1 LKLILIQLKILNIE
15 TFKSNLIVYKNTL
28 FLFKR
33 CSLWENEENKFE
45 SKYFSLKIGSFDY
58 ERSNLWK
65 CLINLKLFNLNII
78 VDIWKIIFD
87 FSDNI
92 GLMTNNLSKPWNKK
106 RSLHQISTNNQT
118 NIVTTNK
125 KRKLN
130 V

>member
-1 LKLILIQLKILNIE
+1 MFYKSNIIKNKEILNIE

-78 VDIWKIIFD
+78 VDIWKIIFEL
-87 FSDNI
+87 FIN
-92 GLMTNNLSKPWNKK
+92 
-106 RSLHQISTNNQT
+106 
-118 NIVTTNK
+118 
-125 KRKLN
+125 
-130 V
+130 